1 MHLKSI
7 FYSIIFLQLVCCT
20 APNDPYNIYISPD
33 GNDSNNGSIESPIT
47 SVHRAAEMSRVLKKD
62 KVVNIWLA
70 DGTYRIVDPLLLGIE
85 DSLVKWQA
93 IPGEKPVISGGMVL
107 NEWKREANGFYST
120 QLDGNA
126 PTQIRELF
134 VNGQRATRARHPNS
148 SYLNISKAGEDK
160 RTNFFFEENDFPK
173 VDQASKLELIL
184 LHDWSISRINVKSI
198 DWKAKQLTAVDWI
211 GAKVLD
217 FFHLTNWEERPRYF
231 LENAFEFLDAPGE
244 WFYNEDQRKIYYI
257 PTSEDIMD
265 EIEAVIPVASQL
277 IKIEGNRKMRKK
289 ATHITFEGITL
300 EHSAWQVPESGYC
313 GIQACMFDNRS
324 NETDGWNWIPA
335 AIEVDL
341 ASDVQFSNCV
351 IRHTGGSAIWIR
363 EASGNCSIT
372 GSHIYDISGNG
383 VNIGE
388 GQHRLVNE
396 EKWWKTAPEQ
406 VSIHNEISNSL
417 IENCGQQ
424 FYGAIGIWAG
434 LVANVKI
441 EQNEIRNLPYT
452 GVSVGWV
459 WSPESTP
466 CKENTISGNHIHHIL
481 NELSDGGGIYNLGL
495 QPGSIISNN
504 LIHDVKLNAGRAESN
519 GMFLDEGITSV
530 LVEKNIIYNI
540 ARSPLRFHR
549 ATTNIVRNNILA
561 CNEGIP
567 PIRYNSTKEEDIQK
581 IDNLILDQ
589 SLSEKMSELKLAIE
603 KRKGEFGP
611 TKKF

>member
-20 APNDPYNIYISPD
+20 SPQDPYNIYLSPV
-33 GNDSNNGSIESPIT
+33 GNDSNNGSLENPIS

-70 DGTYRIVDPLLLGIE
+70 DGTYRIIDPLVLGTE

-93 IPGEKPVISGGMVL
+93 ISGEKPVISGGMVL
-107 NEWKREANGFYST
+107 KEWKKEANGSYST
-120 QLDGNA
+120 QLNGNA

-134 VNGQRATRARHPNS
+134 VDSQRATRARHPNTG
-148 SYLNISKAGEDK
+148 YLKILKAGEDK

-173 VDQASKLELIL
+173 VDQASELELIL

-217 FFHLTNWEERPRYF
+217 FFHLTNWEEHPRYF

-244 WFYNEDQRKIYYI
+244 WFYDEDQRKIYYI
-257 PTSEDIMD
+257 PSSEDEMD
-265 EIEAVIPVASQL
+265 KIEVVIPVASQL
-277 IKIEGNRKMRKK
+277 IKIEGNKK
-289 ATHITFEGITL
+289 TREKVTHITFDGITF

-324 NETDGWNWIPA
+324 NEKDGWNWVPA

-341 ASDVQFSNCV
+341 ATDVQFSNCV

-363 EASGNCSIT
+363 EESENCSIT

-396 EKWWKTAPEQ
+396 EKWWKSAPSQ
-406 VSIHNEISNSL
+406 VSKRLEVSNSL

-424 FYGAIGIWAG
+424 FFGAIGIWAG
-434 LVANVKI
+434 LVSNAKI
-441 EQNEIRNLPYT
+441 ERNEIRKLPYT

-459 WSPESTP
+459 WSPEPTP

-481 NELSDGGGIYNLGL
+481 NKLSDGGGIYNLGL

-530 LVEKNIIYNI
+530 VVENNIIYNI

-561 CNEGIP
+561 CNDGTP
-567 PIRYNSTKEEDIQK
+567 PIRYNRTKEEDIEK
-581 IDNLILDQ
+581 INNIIIDQ
-589 SLSEKMSELKLAIE
+589 SLPEKMSELKLAIE
-603 KRKGEFGP
+603 KRKGEFGS